1 MGGSDQGFNA
11 QGWLKKLIAAAIKLL
26 YDPRAERVREWGCSQ
41 CKGPEYASQDEFREA
56 RNCTGDGP
64 RLYLEFDSNIKQC
77 PWSQLDTEVQLWVV
91 QWQQY
96 EQWGVLPFGGTD
108 LMAYPAQYLEAFSAC
123 STAKN
128 ECQND
133 AHKARQLDQERQ
145 AARAK
150 LKRG

>member
-1 MGGSDQGFNA
+1 M
-11 QGWLKKLIAAAIKLL
+11 
-26 YDPRAERVREWGCSQ
+26 E
-41 CKGPEYASQDEFREA
+41 
-56 RNCTGDGP
+56 
-64 RLYLEFDSNIKQC
+64 QC

-108 LMAYPAQYLEAFSAC
+108 LMMYPAQFLEAFSVC

-128 ECQND
+128 ECLND
-133 AHKARQLDQERQ
+133 AQKARQLDHERQ